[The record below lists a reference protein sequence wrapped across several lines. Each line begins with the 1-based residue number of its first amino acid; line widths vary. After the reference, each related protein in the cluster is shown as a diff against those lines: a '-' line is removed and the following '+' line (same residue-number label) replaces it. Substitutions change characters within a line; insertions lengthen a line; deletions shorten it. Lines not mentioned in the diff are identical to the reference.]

1 MLKHLSVNNYV
12 LINDLKI
19 DFKSGMTAITGE
31 TGAGKSILLGAL
43 GFVLGERTDSTVLL
57 DKEKKCVVEAR
68 FEFENTSLKPFFE
81 KNDLDYDNVCI
92 IRRELNSQKKS
103 RAFINDTPVQLAL
116 LKEIGAMLIDI
127 HSQHDSLLLVAPQFQ
142 LNLLDEMSG
151 NAPLLS
157 EYGSVFTDYQECKRN
172 VAHMKQMSEQGRN
185 ELDFLRFQLDE
196 FDKADLKEDEYEEVL
211 SRLNKIENSG
221 QIIALLQSSNMLI
234 QNDENSVL
242 TAMSE
247 LNSLMNKLK
256 KFVPDADELQQRI
269 ESSRVELKDIAY
281 ELDKLEGEMQFD
293 ERELESTQE
302 RMDTINRLMHKHH
315 TDDYSR
321 LLEIREEVRGKVA
334 SFSGMEDEIVK
345 EERRL
350 SRIEGNLKSLADK
363 LHANRLKAIPSF
375 EEKVTSIVHQLAMP
389 HGVFKVMCGMTDGF
403 TESGTDFVKFLFS
416 ANLGV
421 EADDISHVSGG
432 ELSRLMLAIK
442 RVVANCNYI
451 PTLIFDEIDTGV
463 SGGVASKVANIMK
476 QMSETLQ
483 IITITHLP
491 QIASMA
497 SEQMLVYKE
506 DDEKSSQTR
515 IKSLSRSER
524 VAEIAKMLSND
535 SVSDEALEAAKVL
548 LDN

>member
-12 LINDLKI
+12 LINDLHI
-19 DFKSGMTAITGE
+19 DFESGMTAITGE

-68 FEFENTSLKPFFE
+68 FEFENNSLKPFFE

-92 IRRELNSQKKS
+92 VRRELNSQRKS
-103 RAFINDTPVQLAL
+103 RAFINDTPVQLSL

-151 NAPLLS
+151 NAALLS
-157 EYGSVFTDYQECKRN
+157 EYSSMFTDYQECKRN

-185 ELDFLRFQLDE
+185 ELDFLHFQLDE
-196 FDKADLKEDEYEEVL
+196 FDKADLKEDEYEEVRN
-211 SRLNKIENSG
+211 RLNKIENSG

-234 QNDENSVL
+234 QNDEKSVL

-269 ESSRVELKDIAY
+269 ESTRVELKDIAY
-281 ELDKLEGEMQFD
+281 ELEKMEDEMQFD
-293 ERELESTQE
+293 ERELASTQE

-334 SFSGMEDEIVK
+334 SFSGMDDEIVK

-350 SRIEGNLKSLADK
+350 SRIEGNLKSIADK
-363 LHANRLKAIPSF
+363 LHANRLKTIPSF

-389 HGVFKVMCGMTDGF
+389 HGVFKVMCGTTDGF
-403 TESGTDFVKFLFS
+403 NESGTDFVKFLFS

-515 IKSLSRSER
+515 IKSLSHSER